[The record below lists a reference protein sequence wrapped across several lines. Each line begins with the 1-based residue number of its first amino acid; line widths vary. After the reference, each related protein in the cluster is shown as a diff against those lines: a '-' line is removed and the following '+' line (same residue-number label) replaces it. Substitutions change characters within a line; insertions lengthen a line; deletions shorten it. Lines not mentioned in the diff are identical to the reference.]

1 MIYRR
6 QRQSMPKRPPKPDPE
21 QVAVLQKS
29 DYFNETQGKIL
40 GEDLKRSHRFD
51 VHHNMLNVIQNR
63 EMGDVNGHRFGHFT
77 RGAKSQILSQLLPNF
92 GKTVAEFRQES
103 MK

>member
-1 MIYRR
+1 
-6 QRQSMPKRPPKPDPE
+6 MPKRPPKPDPE

-51 VHHNMLNVIQNR
+51 VHHNMYVFITGFHKFWIFYVFN
-63 EMGDVNGHRFGHFT
+63 
-77 RGAKSQILSQLLPNF
+77 
-92 GKTVAEFRQES
+92 
-103 MK
+103 

>member
-1 MIYRR
+1 MLIFFSILRR
-6 QRQSMPKRPPKPDPE
+6 PRQSMPKKPQKPDPE
-21 QVAVLQKS
+21 HVAVLQKS
-29 DYFNETQGKIL
+29 DYFHETQDKIL

-77 RGAKSQILSQLLPNF
+77 QG
-92 GKTVAEFRQES
+92 
-103 MK
+103 